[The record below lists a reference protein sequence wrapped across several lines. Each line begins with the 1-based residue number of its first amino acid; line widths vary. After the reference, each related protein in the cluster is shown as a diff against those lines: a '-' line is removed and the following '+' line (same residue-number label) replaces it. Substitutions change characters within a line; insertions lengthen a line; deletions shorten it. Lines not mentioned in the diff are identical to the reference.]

1 MAIPAKLNKTINY
14 GARII
19 IAAVALWFIYRQLTD
34 ADNLE
39 SFTSSIKYRADKKG
53 FLFPAIIALLLM
65 PLNWGLEAVKWRML
79 ISYVERISFRD
90 ALLSVF
96 TGITMSLFTPNRIGE
111 FFARLLT
118 LKKAPV
124 MKGAFLTITGS
135 LSQLMTTLL
144 FGMLSL
150 CLFIPLY
157 LNVHS
162 TGRYLIWI
170 LICFMCLITAVVM
183 ISLYFRVSAVS
194 RAGRSFVKPGWIKI
208 RGYLRVMRRLKRRFL
223 LKVLLLSMARY
234 FVFSTQFFLLL
245 LAFGVTV
252 DWFNAFILISMT
264 YFVMTAIPTI
274 ALADLGIRGS
284 VSVFFIG
291 LYGSASSAVNIDIL
305 AASTAVWM
313 INLALPALAGL
324 LFIYRLNLI
333 RKK

>member
-1 MAIPAKLNKTINY
+1 MAITAKLNKTINY

-19 IAAVALWFIYRQLTD
+19 IATAALWFIYRQLND
-34 ADNLE
+34 AHNLE
-39 SFTSSIKYRADKKG
+39 SFISSLKYRVDKKE
-53 FLFPAIIALLLM
+53 FLIPAVISLILM

-79 ISYVERISFRD
+79 ISYVERVSFMN
-90 ALLSVF
+90 AVLSVF

-150 CLFIPLY
+150 CIFIPQY
-157 LNVHS
+157 IPVHT
-162 TGRYLIWI
+162 TGRYLAW
-170 LICFMCLITAVVM
+170 LLVCFFCLISAIVM
-183 ISLYFRVSAVS
+183 VSLYFRVSSVS
-194 RAGRSFVKPGWIKI
+194 RVGRSFVKPGWIKI
-208 RGYLRVMRRLKRRFL
+208 RGYLRVMRRLKRRLL

-234 FVFSTQFFLLL
+234 AVFSTQFFLLL
-245 LAFGVTV
+245 IAFGVEIN
-252 DWFNAFILISMT
+252 WYNAFILISMT

-291 LYGSASSAVNIDIL
+291 LYGSAPSAVNIDIL

-313 INLALPALAGL
+313 VNLALPALIGL

-333 RKK
+333 RKQ